1 MGIVDRRANT
11 DVLIEGDK
19 IVKVSKNIEAPGAE
33 IIDVTGKVIVP
44 GFVDPHTHLVWAG
57 SREHELEWKLEGKT
71 YQDILA
77 NGGGILRTVK
87 ETRSVD
93 EEELQS
99 QTLKRFKKAMSH
111 GTTTIEI
118 KSGYGL
124 EEETEL
130 KQLRVANWLKSFNL
144 ADIVVTFMGAHAFP
158 ENLNK
163 YEYVEEV
170 IRMLP
175 LVKDL
180 AEYCDVFCEEGAFTV
195 DESREILEAAKDVHG
210 ITVRTANISRKI
222 IENSKN
228 LKVVSRHGVG
238 YDSIDVDALDDCGIP
253 LAIAAHSN
261 MISVAE
267 HAMFMLLALSKNVF
281 YYDKF
286 ARKAD
291 WSTRWDIR
299 AWDLAEK
306 NLLVIGFG
314 RIGSRLVK
322 RALAFDMKV
331 FVYDPYVDASEIKK
345 SGASQVNNFLDILPQ
360 MDAVSL
366 HCPKNEETTNM
377 FSENEFKI
385 MKESAF
391 LINCARGGIVNEV
404 ALLDALK
411 SNKIRAAGLDVYDD
425 EPSTSSNPLFS
436 LDNILLSPHIAGVT
450 QEATIRMSKQAVQN
464 VLDVFDDRADPEVI
478 INKNVL

>member
-1 MGIVDRRANT
+1 MYILRGASEVVTAKPTMKPLSGEAMGIVDRRANT

-180 AEYCDVFCEEGAFTV
+180 AEYCDVFCEEGAFTI
-195 DESREILEAAKDVHG
+195 DESKEILEAAKSLGFKLKIHADEFGDTGGGRLGADLGV
-210 ITVRTANISRKI
+210 VTADHLAGSSLETIKMLSRSGAI
-222 IENSKN
+222 
-228 LKVVSRHGVG
+228 GVLLPG
-238 YDSIDVDALDDCGIP
+238 TPFAL
-253 LAIAAHSN
+253 
-261 MISVAE
+261 
-267 HAMFMLLALSKNVF
+267 LSDH
-281 YYDKF
+281 YSP
-286 ARKAD
+286 ARKMIANNLPIALATDCNPNCYTESMQLVQQLAVFRMGMTPAEALVSSTINAAFAIGRTDRGVISEGWRAD
-291 WSTRWDIR
+291 
-299 AWDLAEK
+299 
-306 NLLVIGFG
+306 LLVCDVPDYRHLTYHFGINHVEKVIIGG
-314 RIGSRLVK
+314 
-322 RALAFDMKV
+322 KV
-331 FVYDPYVDASEIKK
+331 FN
-345 SGASQVNNFLDILPQ
+345 G
-360 MDAVSL
+360 
-366 HCPKNEETTNM
+366 
-377 FSENEFKI
+377 
-385 MKESAF
+385 
-391 LINCARGGIVNEV
+391 
-404 ALLDALK
+404 
-411 SNKIRAAGLDVYDD
+411 
-425 EPSTSSNPLFS
+425 
-436 LDNILLSPHIAGVT
+436 
-450 QEATIRMSKQAVQN
+450 
-464 VLDVFDDRADPEVI
+464 
-478 INKNVL
+478 

>member
-1 MGIVDRRANT
+1 MYILRGASEVVTAKPTLKPLSGEAMGIVDRRANT

-87 ETRSVD
+87 ETRSV
-93 EEELQS
+93 EEGELQS

-180 AEYCDVFCEEGAFTV
+180 AEYCDVFCEEGAFTI
-195 DESREILEAAKDVHG
+195 DESREILEAAKSLGFKLKIHADEFGDTGGGRLGADLGV
-210 ITVRTANISRKI
+210 VTADHLAGSSLETIKMLSRSGAI
-222 IENSKN
+222 
-228 LKVVSRHGVG
+228 GVLLPG
-238 YDSIDVDALDDCGIP
+238 TPFAL
-253 LAIAAHSN
+253 
-261 MISVAE
+261 
-267 HAMFMLLALSKNVF
+267 LSDH
-281 YYDKF
+281 YSP
-286 ARKAD
+286 ARKMIANNLPIALATDCNPNCYTESMQLVQQLAVFRMGMTPAEALVSSTINAAFAIGKTDRGVISEGWRAD
-291 WSTRWDIR
+291 
-299 AWDLAEK
+299 
-306 NLLVIGFG
+306 LLVCDVPDYRHLTYHFGINHVEKVIIGG
-314 RIGSRLVK
+314 
-322 RALAFDMKV
+322 KV
-331 FVYDPYVDASEIKK
+331 FN
-345 SGASQVNNFLDILPQ
+345 G
-360 MDAVSL
+360 
-366 HCPKNEETTNM
+366 
-377 FSENEFKI
+377 
-385 MKESAF
+385 
-391 LINCARGGIVNEV
+391 
-404 ALLDALK
+404 
-411 SNKIRAAGLDVYDD
+411 
-425 EPSTSSNPLFS
+425 
-436 LDNILLSPHIAGVT
+436 
-450 QEATIRMSKQAVQN
+450 
-464 VLDVFDDRADPEVI
+464 
-478 INKNVL
+478 

>member
-1 MGIVDRRANT
+1 MYILRGASEVVTAKPTLKPLSGEAMGIVDRRANT

-87 ETRSVD
+87 ETRSVS
-93 EEELQS
+93 EEELQG

-158 ENLNK
+158 EDLNK

-195 DESREILEAAKDVHG
+195 DESREILEAAKSLGFKLKIHADEFGDTGGGRLGADLGV
-210 ITVRTANISRKI
+210 VTADHLAGSSLETIKMLSRSGAI
-222 IENSKN
+222 
-228 LKVVSRHGVG
+228 GVLLPG
-238 YDSIDVDALDDCGIP
+238 TPFAL
-253 LAIAAHSN
+253 
-261 MISVAE
+261 
-267 HAMFMLLALSKNVF
+267 LSDH
-281 YYDKF
+281 YSP
-286 ARKAD
+286 ARKMIANNLPIALATDCNPNCYTESMQLVQQLAVFRMGMTPAEALVSSTINAAFAIGKTDRGVISEGWRAD
-291 WSTRWDIR
+291 
-299 AWDLAEK
+299 
-306 NLLVIGFG
+306 LLVCDVPDYRHLTYHFGINHVEKVIIGG
-314 RIGSRLVK
+314 
-322 RALAFDMKV
+322 KV
-331 FVYDPYVDASEIKK
+331 FD
-345 SGASQVNNFLDILPQ
+345 G
-360 MDAVSL
+360 
-366 HCPKNEETTNM
+366 
-377 FSENEFKI
+377 
-385 MKESAF
+385 
-391 LINCARGGIVNEV
+391 
-404 ALLDALK
+404 
-411 SNKIRAAGLDVYDD
+411 
-425 EPSTSSNPLFS
+425 
-436 LDNILLSPHIAGVT
+436 
-450 QEATIRMSKQAVQN
+450 
-464 VLDVFDDRADPEVI
+464 
-478 INKNVL
+478 

>member
-1 MGIVDRRANT
+1 MYILRGASEVVTAKPTLKPLSGEAMGIVDRRANT

-195 DESREILEAAKDVHG
+195 DESREILEAAKSLGFKLKIHADEFGDTGGGRLGADLGV
-210 ITVRTANISRKI
+210 VTADHLAGSSLETIKMLSRSGAI
-222 IENSKN
+222 
-228 LKVVSRHGVG
+228 GVLLPG
-238 YDSIDVDALDDCGIP
+238 TPFAL
-253 LAIAAHSN
+253 
-261 MISVAE
+261 
-267 HAMFMLLALSKNVF
+267 LSDH
-281 YYDKF
+281 YSP
-286 ARKAD
+286 ARKMIANNLPIALATDCNPNCYTESMQLVQQLAVFRMGMTPAEALVSSTINAAFAIGKTDRGVISEGWRAD
-291 WSTRWDIR
+291 
-299 AWDLAEK
+299 
-306 NLLVIGFG
+306 LLVCDVPDYRHLTYHFGINHVEKVIIGG
-314 RIGSRLVK
+314 
-322 RALAFDMKV
+322 KV
-331 FVYDPYVDASEIKK
+331 FD
-345 SGASQVNNFLDILPQ
+345 G
-360 MDAVSL
+360 
-366 HCPKNEETTNM
+366 
-377 FSENEFKI
+377 
-385 MKESAF
+385 
-391 LINCARGGIVNEV
+391 
-404 ALLDALK
+404 
-411 SNKIRAAGLDVYDD
+411 
-425 EPSTSSNPLFS
+425 
-436 LDNILLSPHIAGVT
+436 
-450 QEATIRMSKQAVQN
+450 
-464 VLDVFDDRADPEVI
+464 
-478 INKNVL
+478 

>member
-1 MGIVDRRANT
+1 MYILRGASEVVTAKPTLKPLSGEAMGIVDRRANT

-158 ENLNK
+158 ENLNR

-180 AEYCDVFCEEGAFTV
+180 AEYCDVFCEEGAFTI
-195 DESREILEAAKDVHG
+195 DESREILEAAKSLGFKLKIHADEFGDTGGGRLGADLGV
-210 ITVRTANISRKI
+210 VTADHLAGSSLETIKMLSRSGAI
-222 IENSKN
+222 
-228 LKVVSRHGVG
+228 GVLLPG
-238 YDSIDVDALDDCGIP
+238 TPFAL
-253 LAIAAHSN
+253 
-261 MISVAE
+261 
-267 HAMFMLLALSKNVF
+267 LSDH
-281 YYDKF
+281 YSP
-286 ARKAD
+286 ARKMIANNLPIALATDCNPNCYTESMQLVQQLAVFRMGMTPAEALVSSTINAAFAIGKTDRGVISEGWRAD
-291 WSTRWDIR
+291 
-299 AWDLAEK
+299 
-306 NLLVIGFG
+306 LLVCDVPDYRHLTYHFGINHVEKVIIGG
-314 RIGSRLVK
+314 
-322 RALAFDMKV
+322 KV
-331 FVYDPYVDASEIKK
+331 FN
-345 SGASQVNNFLDILPQ
+345 G
-360 MDAVSL
+360 
-366 HCPKNEETTNM
+366 
-377 FSENEFKI
+377 
-385 MKESAF
+385 
-391 LINCARGGIVNEV
+391 
-404 ALLDALK
+404 
-411 SNKIRAAGLDVYDD
+411 
-425 EPSTSSNPLFS
+425 
-436 LDNILLSPHIAGVT
+436 
-450 QEATIRMSKQAVQN
+450 
-464 VLDVFDDRADPEVI
+464 
-478 INKNVL
+478 

>member
-1 MGIVDRRANT
+1 MYILRGASEVVTAKPTLKPLSGEAMGIVDRRANT

-93 EEELQS
+93 EEELQG

-158 ENLNK
+158 EDLNK

-195 DESREILEAAKDVHG
+195 DESREILEAAKSLGFKLKIHADEFGDTGGGRLGADLGV
-210 ITVRTANISRKI
+210 VTADHLAGSSLETIKMLSRSGAI
-222 IENSKN
+222 
-228 LKVVSRHGVG
+228 GVLLPG
-238 YDSIDVDALDDCGIP
+238 TPFAL
-253 LAIAAHSN
+253 
-261 MISVAE
+261 
-267 HAMFMLLALSKNVF
+267 LSDH
-281 YYDKF
+281 YSP
-286 ARKAD
+286 ARKMIANNLPIALATDCNPNCYTESMQLVQQLAVFRMGMTPAEALVSSTINAAFAIGKTDRGVISEGWRAD
-291 WSTRWDIR
+291 
-299 AWDLAEK
+299 
-306 NLLVIGFG
+306 LLVCDVPDYRHLTYHFGINHVEKVIIGG
-314 RIGSRLVK
+314 
-322 RALAFDMKV
+322 KV
-331 FVYDPYVDASEIKK
+331 FD
-345 SGASQVNNFLDILPQ
+345 G
-360 MDAVSL
+360 
-366 HCPKNEETTNM
+366 
-377 FSENEFKI
+377 
-385 MKESAF
+385 
-391 LINCARGGIVNEV
+391 
-404 ALLDALK
+404 
-411 SNKIRAAGLDVYDD
+411 
-425 EPSTSSNPLFS
+425 
-436 LDNILLSPHIAGVT
+436 
-450 QEATIRMSKQAVQN
+450 
-464 VLDVFDDRADPEVI
+464 
-478 INKNVL
+478 

>member
-1 MGIVDRRANT
+1 MRVYILRGASEVVTAKPTLKPLSGEAMGIVDRRANT

-158 ENLNK
+158 EDLNK

-195 DESREILEAAKDVHG
+195 DESREILEAAKSLGFKLKIHADEFGDTGGGRLGADLGV
-210 ITVRTANISRKI
+210 VTADHLAGSSLETIKMLSRSGAI
-222 IENSKN
+222 
-228 LKVVSRHGVG
+228 GVLLPG
-238 YDSIDVDALDDCGIP
+238 TPFAL
-253 LAIAAHSN
+253 
-261 MISVAE
+261 
-267 HAMFMLLALSKNVF
+267 LSDH
-281 YYDKF
+281 YSP
-286 ARKAD
+286 ARKMIANNLPIALATDCNPNCYTESMQLVQQLAVFRMGMTPAEALVSSTINAAFAIGKTDRGVISEGWRAD
-291 WSTRWDIR
+291 
-299 AWDLAEK
+299 
-306 NLLVIGFG
+306 LLVCDVPDYRHLTYHFGINHVEKVIIGG
-314 RIGSRLVK
+314 
-322 RALAFDMKV
+322 KV
-331 FVYDPYVDASEIKK
+331 FN
-345 SGASQVNNFLDILPQ
+345 G
-360 MDAVSL
+360 
-366 HCPKNEETTNM
+366 
-377 FSENEFKI
+377 
-385 MKESAF
+385 
-391 LINCARGGIVNEV
+391 
-404 ALLDALK
+404 
-411 SNKIRAAGLDVYDD
+411 
-425 EPSTSSNPLFS
+425 
-436 LDNILLSPHIAGVT
+436 
-450 QEATIRMSKQAVQN
+450 
-464 VLDVFDDRADPEVI
+464 
-478 INKNVL
+478 

>member
-1 MGIVDRRANT
+1 MYILRGASEVVTAKPTLKPLSGEAMGIVDRRANT

-93 EEELQS
+93 EEELQG

-195 DESREILEAAKDVHG
+195 DESREILEAAKSLGFKLKIHADEFGDTGGGRLGADLGV
-210 ITVRTANISRKI
+210 VTADHLAGSSLETIKMLSRSGAI
-222 IENSKN
+222 
-228 LKVVSRHGVG
+228 GVLLPG
-238 YDSIDVDALDDCGIP
+238 TPFAL
-253 LAIAAHSN
+253 
-261 MISVAE
+261 
-267 HAMFMLLALSKNVF
+267 LSDH
-281 YYDKF
+281 YSP
-286 ARKAD
+286 ARKMIANNLPIALATDCNPNCYTESMQLVQQLAVFRMGMTPAEALVSSTINAAFAIGKTDRGVISEGWRAD
-291 WSTRWDIR
+291 
-299 AWDLAEK
+299 
-306 NLLVIGFG
+306 LLVCDVPDYRHLTYHFGINHVEKVIIGG
-314 RIGSRLVK
+314 
-322 RALAFDMKV
+322 KV
-331 FVYDPYVDASEIKK
+331 FN
-345 SGASQVNNFLDILPQ
+345 G
-360 MDAVSL
+360 
-366 HCPKNEETTNM
+366 
-377 FSENEFKI
+377 
-385 MKESAF
+385 
-391 LINCARGGIVNEV
+391 
-404 ALLDALK
+404 
-411 SNKIRAAGLDVYDD
+411 
-425 EPSTSSNPLFS
+425 
-436 LDNILLSPHIAGVT
+436 
-450 QEATIRMSKQAVQN
+450 
-464 VLDVFDDRADPEVI
+464 
-478 INKNVL
+478 

>member
-1 MGIVDRRANT
+1 MYILRGASEVVTAKPTLKPLSGKAMGIVDRRANT

-158 ENLNK
+158 EDLNK

-180 AEYCDVFCEEGAFTV
+180 AEYCDVFCEEGAFTI
-195 DESREILEAAKDVHG
+195 DESREILEAAKSLGFKLKIHADEFGDTGGGRLGADLGV
-210 ITVRTANISRKI
+210 VTADHLAGSSLETIKMLSRSGAI
-222 IENSKN
+222 
-228 LKVVSRHGVG
+228 GVLLPG
-238 YDSIDVDALDDCGIP
+238 TPFAL
-253 LAIAAHSN
+253 
-261 MISVAE
+261 
-267 HAMFMLLALSKNVF
+267 LSDH
-281 YYDKF
+281 YSP
-286 ARKAD
+286 ARKMIANNLPIALATDCNPNCYTESMQLVQQLAVFRMGMTPAEALVSSTINAAFAIGKTDRGVISEGWRAD
-291 WSTRWDIR
+291 
-299 AWDLAEK
+299 
-306 NLLVIGFG
+306 LLVCDVPDYRHLTYHFGINHVEKVIIGG
-314 RIGSRLVK
+314 
-322 RALAFDMKV
+322 KV
-331 FVYDPYVDASEIKK
+331 FN
-345 SGASQVNNFLDILPQ
+345 G
-360 MDAVSL
+360 
-366 HCPKNEETTNM
+366 
-377 FSENEFKI
+377 
-385 MKESAF
+385 
-391 LINCARGGIVNEV
+391 
-404 ALLDALK
+404 
-411 SNKIRAAGLDVYDD
+411 
-425 EPSTSSNPLFS
+425 
-436 LDNILLSPHIAGVT
+436 
-450 QEATIRMSKQAVQN
+450 
-464 VLDVFDDRADPEVI
+464 
-478 INKNVL
+478 